1 MGTCLAKNESTE
13 ESSGKLLY
21 QHLYHYVT
29 LLQYDPEK
37 TGDLF
42 WSWLFVL
49 LHWFYCKCFLR
60 DYKKSVVWKLKNSGS
75 TNTVQITH

>member
-42 WSWLFVL
+42 
-49 LHWFYCKCFLR
+49 
-60 DYKKSVVWKLKNSGS
+60 
-75 TNTVQITH
+75 